1 MMPIKLICASL
12 NFQRLDAQA
21 LKELSNAYL
30 NNNPETILNFKVE
43 LGFPV
48 EQLAIIEKCNAVI
61 LVFCYY
67 EDLSEDFIQG
77 RILSAWDKL
86 SQGGIIKTIKYIKF
100 FDNIDAIKYL
110 GECSL
115 GLHSVTLGDSQVLSQ
130 VCDALGKAS
139 DIQSESPVFSLLTTW
154 LKHIAS
160 EAKLRTKLFAG
171 NTSIERL
178 AAEITVR
185 EIKKAEDISLIGFGK
200 SGQLIAKILNEE
212 FHYDLIIANR
222 SVDALLEIKKK
233 MESILWICRI
243 VKSY

>member
-30 NNNPETILNFKVE
+30 NNNPETILNFKAE

-115 GLHSVTLGDSQVLSQ
+115 GLHSVTLEGSQGITYWR
-130 VCDALGKAS
+130 AETF
-139 DIQSESPVFSLLTTW
+139 QSYRHL
-154 LKHIAS
+154 
-160 EAKLRTKLFAG
+160 
-171 NTSIERL
+171 
-178 AAEITVR
+178 
-185 EIKKAEDISLIGFGK
+185 
-200 SGQLIAKILNEE
+200 Q
-212 FHYDLIIANR
+212 
-222 SVDALLEIKKK
+222 
-233 MESILWICRI
+233 ESIACSQRQCRYPESIQKGSKDIFRNDPIGKTRRI
-243 VKSY
+243 VDYFIGK